1 MKDKIEAARLELIET
16 LDAFAPEV
24 ARVEETGRVIIECLR
39 KGGKILS
46 AGNGGSAAD
55 ALHLAEEF
63 SGRYKGDRPSLA
75 GLCLSV
81 DATVLTCIA
90 NDYGF
95 EAVFSRQIEGLG
107 RPGDVFVGFTT
118 SGNSANLLRAFEVC
132 RARGVTGILVS
143 GGSGGKARSLV
154 DHAVLVPSRVT
165 ARIQEV
171 HTFILHQW
179 LEMVEAEDWTAP
191 LR

>member
-1 MKDKIEAARLELIET
+1 MMDKIAQGHAELAEV
-16 LDAFAPEV
+16 LAAFAKELSV
-24 ARVEETGRVIIECLR
+24 VEATGRVIIDCLR

-63 SGRYKGDRPSLA
+63 SGRYKGDRPSLP

-95 EAVFSRQIEGLG
+95 DAVFSRQIEGLG
-107 RPGDVFVGFTT
+107 RAGDVFVGFTT
-118 SGNSANLLRAFEVC
+118 SGNSANLLTAFETC
-132 RARGVTGILVS
+132 RARGVTSILVT
-143 GGSGGKARSLV
+143 GGDGGKARELV
-154 DHAVLVPSRVT
+154 DHAVIVPSRTT

-179 LEMVEAEDWTAP
+179 L
-191 LR
+191 

>member
-1 MKDKIEAARLELIET
+1 MKFSIEAARNELAEV
-16 LDAFAPEV
+16 LSAFTGQLPA
-24 ARVEETGRVIIECLR
+24 VERSGRAIIECLHQ
-39 KGGKILS
+39 GGKILS

-63 SGRYKGDRPSLA
+63 TGRYKGDRPSLA

-95 EAVFSRQIEGLG
+95 DAVFSRQIEGLG

-118 SGNSANLLRAFEVC
+118 SGNSSNLLAAFEVC
-132 RARGVTGILVS
+132 RERGVTSILVS
-143 GGSGGKARSLV
+143 GGDGGKAHGLT
-154 DHAVLVPSRVT
+154 DYEILVPSRTT
-165 ARIQEV
+165 ARIQEI

-179 LEMVEAEDWTAP
+179 LEMVEQEEWH
-191 LR
+191 